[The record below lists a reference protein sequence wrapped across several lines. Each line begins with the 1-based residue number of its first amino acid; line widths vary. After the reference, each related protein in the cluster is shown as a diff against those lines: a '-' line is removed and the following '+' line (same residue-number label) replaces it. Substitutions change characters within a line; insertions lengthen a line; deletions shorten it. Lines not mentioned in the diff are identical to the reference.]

1 MQIVLASD
9 RLDGTIY
16 NISPKPSNLKTNI
29 ELVEFA
35 AKFFNKKLED
45 IIEHVEDRLAHD
57 ICYWLDSNRLRL
69 DLEWIDI
76 GNFEDDMTRTFKW
89 YQKELFNAM
98 S

>member
-1 MQIVLASD
+1 MQILLASNISS
-9 RLDGTIY
+9 GTIY
-16 NISPKPSNLKTNI
+16 NISPKTSNLKTNI

-45 IIEHVEDRLAHD
+45 VIEHVEDRLAHD

-69 DLEWIDI
+69 DLEWIDT
-76 GNFEDDMTRTFKW
+76 GDFENDMTRTFTW
-89 YQKELFNAM
+89 YQKEVFNAM